1 MFSRQTDAV
10 YEIPRFLHMNT
21 PAQHRSRSA
30 TLVTAIMLLIGST
43 TLFSADAGSLPRS
56 ALPGV
61 RSIDTI
67 EHREMPWFDVEAL
80 LTDDL
85 ARENS
90 GKPVAP
96 RFAKNIPVDY
106 TPDNSGTWE
115 TLEDGSRLWRLR
127 LSSAGALSL
136 NLGLDNF
143 DLPENAAF
151 WVHSPDGSGV
161 QGPYTAKNRNA
172 LGGLWTAV
180 VLGDELVAELRMP
193 KDAEANLKIASVNH
207 GYRFFGE
214 RESAIDAK
222 RGSCNINVVCPQGEP
237 WRSQIRSVA
246 RYTVSCEGGSAT
258 CLCTGQLVN
267 NTAQDLTPYFLSAQH
282 CIEQTSAS
290 PTVVAYWNYQSPE
303 CDDIAGGNLSQ
314 NQSGST
320 LVSSSEYDTGS
331 DFALVELDDE
341 PLPSYNVYYL
351 GWDARDQLPDA
362 TTTIHHPSGDEKSI
376 SFDFDPPTV
385 TSLGGTSS
393 PGDGN
398 YLRIGAWD
406 EATTEAGSSGGC
418 LFDDSTQRCVGTL
431 SGGFAS
437 CSALDQPDW
446 FGRLAAQWTGDG
458 TPETRLS
465 DWLDPIESGALFVDG
480 KNGTGVGSDEVWL
493 IPAVASRTGAGS
505 TDWKS
510 QVAVV
515 NPTSESRSASVYA
528 VTDGQAWPG
537 ELLSGPHTIGANQSL
552 YIDDVLRPE
561 RPAAGLL
568 YVTVNGAGTAVSCRT
583 FTPSAQGGTF
593 GQGQPGILLS
603 SVTPVP
609 ELILPLIH
617 SSPGVFRT
625 NVGFAQTS
633 TGTYQVEAEIYSDAG
648 ELLAQKSYS
657 QGKAWRQVNDIFNDM
672 GIANA
677 VIEGGWIRVTLTEG
691 SPAFWTTYA
700 TVIDD
705 PTGDPTYVLPV
716 AP

>member
-1 MFSRQTDAV
+1 M
-10 YEIPRFLHMNT
+10 M
-21 PAQHRSRSA
+21 
-30 TLVTAIMLLIGST
+30 MLIGSNS
-43 TLFSADAGSLPRS
+43 LFSADAGSLPRS

-61 RSIDTI
+61 QPLDTV
-67 EHREMPWFDVEAL
+67 ERREMPTVDIQELLAEDVQ
-80 LTDDL
+80 
-85 ARENS
+85 RERS
-90 GKPVAP
+90 GRPVAP
-96 RFAKNIPVDY
+96 RFARNFQVEY

-136 NLGLDNF
+136 NLGLDSF
-143 DLPENAAF
+143 DLPEDAAF
-151 WVHSPDGSGV
+151 WVHAPDGSRV
-161 QGPYTAKNRNA
+161 QGPYTAENRNA
-172 LGGLWTAV
+172 LGGLWTAI
-180 VLGDELVAELRMP
+180 VLGDELVAELRLP
-193 KDAEANLKIASVNH
+193 ENTQANLRIASVNH

-214 RESAIDAK
+214 RESAINAK
-222 RGSCNINVVCPQGEP
+222 RGSCNINVVCPQGDP

-282 CIEQTSAS
+282 CIEQTSAA

-303 CDDIAGGNLSQ
+303 CSDIAGGNLSQ

-331 DFALVELDDE
+331 DFSLVELDDE

-376 SFDFDPPTV
+376 SFDYDPPTV

-465 DWLDPIESGALFVDG
+465 DWLDPIDSGALFIDG
-480 KNGTGVGSDEVWL
+480 KNGTGVGSEELWL
-493 IPAVASRTGAGS
+493 IPAVASRIGKSS
-505 TDWKS
+505 TNWTS
-510 QVAVV
+510 QIAVV
-515 NPTSESRSASVYA
+515 NPTQGTRSASVYFVA
-528 VTDGQAWPG
+528 EGQAWPG
-537 ELLSGPHTIGANQSL
+537 DLLSGPHLIEPNKSL
-552 YIDDVLRPE
+552 YVDDVLQPE
-561 RPAAGLL
+561 RPASGLL
-568 YVTVNGAGTAVSCRT
+568 YVTVNGTGTAVSCRT
-583 FTPSAQGGTF
+583 STPSAQGGTF

-603 SVTPVP
+603 SVSTAT

-633 TGTYQVEAEIYSDAG
+633 TGTYQVQAEIYSAG
-648 ELLAQKSYS
+648 GTLLAQKTYS
-657 QGKAWRQVNDIFNDM
+657 QAVAWRQVNDIFRDM
-672 GIANA
+672 GIGSAT
-677 VIEGGWIRVTLTEG
+677 VEGGWIRVRLASG
-691 SPAFWTTYA
+691 SPSFWTTYA

>member
-1 MFSRQTDAV
+1 
-10 YEIPRFLHMNT
+10 MNT
-21 PAQHRSRSA
+21 PAQHRIRST
-30 TLVTAIMLLIGST
+30 TLVAAIMLLIGST
-43 TLFSADAGSLPRS
+43 TLFSAQAGSLPRS

-61 RSIDTI
+61 QAIDTV
-67 EHREMPWFDVEAL
+67 ERREMPTVDIQELVAE
-80 LTDDL
+80 DIE
-85 ARENS
+85 RENS

-106 TPDNSGTWE
+106 TLNNSGTWE

-127 LSSAGALSL
+127 LSSAGALSV
-136 NLGLDNF
+136 NLGLDSF
-143 DLPENAAF
+143 DLPEDAAF
-151 WVHSPDGSGV
+151 WVHAPDGSRV
-161 QGPYTAKNRNA
+161 QGPYTAENRNA
-172 LGGLWTAV
+172 LGGLWTAI
-180 VLGDELVAELRMP
+180 VLGDELVAELRLP
-193 KDAEANLKIASVNH
+193 ENTQANLRIASVNH

-214 RESAIDAK
+214 REATVNAK
-222 RGSCNINVVCPQGEP
+222 RGSCNINVVCPQGDP
-237 WRSQIRSVA
+237 WRDQIRSVA
-246 RYTVSCEGGSAT
+246 RYSVSCEGGAAT

-282 CIEQTSAS
+282 CIEQTSAA

-303 CDDIAGGNLSQ
+303 CNDIAGGNLSQ

-320 LVSSSEYDTGS
+320 LVSSSGYDTGS
-331 DFALVELDDE
+331 DFSLVELDDE

-376 SFDFDPPTV
+376 SFDYDPPTV

-406 EATTEAGSSGGC
+406 EATTESGSSGGC
-418 LFDDSTQRCVGTL
+418 LLDDSTQRCVGTL

-437 CSALDQPDW
+437 CTALDEPDW

-465 DWLDPIESGALFVDG
+465 DWLDPIDSGALFIDG
-480 KNGTGVGSDEVWL
+480 KNGTGAGSEEGWL

-552 YIDDVLRPE
+552 YIDDVLRPK
-561 RPAAGLL
+561 RPASGLL
-568 YVTVNGAGTAVSCRT
+568 YVTVSGSGTAVSCRT

-593 GQGQPGILLS
+593 GQGQPGIPLS
-603 SVTPVP
+603 SATSVP

-633 TGTYQVEAEIYSDAG
+633 TGTYQVKVEIYSAAG

-657 QGKAWRQVNDIFNDM
+657 QGRGWRQVNDIFTDM
-672 GIANA
+672 GIGSA

-705 PTGDPTYVLPV
+705 ATGDPTYVLPV

>member
-1 MFSRQTDAV
+1 MTAV
-10 YEIPRFLHMNT
+10 
-21 PAQHRSRSA
+21 
-30 TLVTAIMLLIGST
+30 MLLIGLT
-43 TLFSADAGSLPRS
+43 TVFSAEANRLPRS

-61 RSIDTI
+61 QAIDTI
-67 EHREMPWFDVEAL
+67 ERREMPKVDIDALLAEDVE
-80 LTDDL
+80 
-85 ARENS
+85 RENS

-96 RFAKNIPVDY
+96 RFAKNLPVDY

-115 TLEDGSRLWRLR
+115 TLADGSRLWRLR

-136 NLGLDNF
+136 NLGLEDF

-151 WVHSPDGSGV
+151 WVHAPDGSSV
-161 QGPYTAKNRNA
+161 QGPYTAQNRNA

-180 VLGDELVAELRMP
+180 VLGDEMVAELQLP
-193 KDAEANLKIASVNH
+193 KNTEANLRIASVNH

-214 RESAIDAK
+214 HESAVNAK
-222 RGSCNINVVCPQGEP
+222 RGSCNINVICPQGDP
-237 WRSQIRSVA
+237 WRDQIRSVA

-282 CIEQTSAS
+282 CIDQTDAAPS
-290 PTVVAYWNYQSPE
+290 VVAYWNYQSPG

-320 LVSSSEYDTGS
+320 MVASSVYETGS
-331 DFALVELDDE
+331 DFSLVELDDE
-341 PLPSYNVYYL
+341 PLTSYNVYYL
-351 GWDARDQLPDA
+351 GWDARDQIPDA

-376 SFDFDPPTV
+376 SIDDDPPTV
-385 TSLGGTSS
+385 TSLGGSSS

-406 EATTEAGSSGGC
+406 QATTEGGSSGGC
-418 LFDDSTQRCVGTL
+418 LYDSTSKRCVGTL

-437 CSALDQPDW
+437 CSQLDQPDW

-465 DWLDPIESGALFVDG
+465 DWLDPIASGALFIDG
-480 KNGTGVGSDEVWL
+480 KNGTGVGSEEVWL

-515 NPTSESRSASVYA
+515 NPTSETRSASVYS

-537 ELLSGPHTIGANQSL
+537 ELLSGPHEIGANESL

-561 RPAAGLL
+561 RPASGLL
-568 YVTVNGAGTAVSCRT
+568 YVTVNGSGSAVSCRT

-593 GQGQPGILLS
+593 GQGQPGILLTSVS
-603 SVTPVP
+603 SAT

-617 SSPGVFRT
+617 SAPGVFRT

-633 TGTYQVEAEIYSDAG
+633 TGTYQVRVEIYSAAG
-648 ELLAQKSYS
+648 ELLAQASYS
-657 QGKAWRQVNDIFNDM
+657 QGTAWRQVNDIFNNM
-672 GIANA
+672 GIGGA
-677 VIEGGWIRVTLTEG
+677 VVEGGWIRVTLVEG
-691 SPAFWTTYA
+691 APSFWTTYA